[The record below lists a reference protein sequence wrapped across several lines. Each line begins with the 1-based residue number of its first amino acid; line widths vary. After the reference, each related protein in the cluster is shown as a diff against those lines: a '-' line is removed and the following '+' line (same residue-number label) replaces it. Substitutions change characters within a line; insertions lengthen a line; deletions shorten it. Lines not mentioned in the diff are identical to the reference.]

1 MPAYVLV
8 AAKGSPGVTTAAAA
22 LAAVATTSGRAILA
36 ELDPAGGS
44 IGVLTG
50 QPAVVGLVDAATLLR
65 RTTSAAAVDDN
76 ATMTPHGVATLLAPS
91 SGAVA
96 ESVIASIA
104 DRWVPAL
111 RAAALDVI
119 VDGGRWEPS
128 QTTARRVFGADL
140 VVVVVR
146 PTVASVEATRHIVDR
161 VREVARRPA
170 AALVVGGKP
179 YRPEE
184 VAHHLDLPLAGA
196 IAWDPRG
203 ATNLW
208 AGGVS
213 RTWMRSMLARSAA
226 AVWANLFEITMPRG
240 MQNGQ
245 PGPAGQPGLPGL
257 PGLPGQPGVPGHP
270 GPPGH
275 PGFPG
280 QEVPRP

>member
-44 IGVLTG
+44 IAVLTG

-76 ATMTPHGVATLLAPS
+76 ATMTPHGVATLLAPN
-91 SGAVA
+91 SGPVT
-96 ESVIASIA
+96 ESVIASINE
-104 DRWVPAL
+104 RWVPAL
-111 RAAALDVI
+111 RAAALDVV
-119 VDGGRWEPS
+119 VDAGRWEPS
-128 QTTARRVFGADL
+128 QTTARRIVGADL

-161 VREVARRPA
+161 VREVAKRPA

-179 YRPEE
+179 YRPED

-213 RTWMRSMLARSAA
+213 RTWMRSPLARSAA
-226 AVWANLFEITMPRG
+226 AVWANLFEIAMPRG
-240 MQNGQ
+240 LPGLAGHPGQ
-245 PGPAGQPGLPGL
+245 PGQPGL
-257 PGLPGQPGVPGHP
+257 
-270 GPPGH
+270 
-275 PGFPG
+275 
-280 QEVPRP
+280 EVPQG

>member
-1 MPAYVLV
+1 VPAYVLV

-22 LAAVATTSGRAILA
+22 LAAVATTGGRAILA

-44 IGVLTG
+44 IAVLTG

-65 RTTSAAAVDDN
+65 RSTSAAAVDDN
-76 ATMTPHGVATLLAPS
+76 ATMTPHGVATLLAPN
-91 SGAVA
+91 SGAVT
-96 ESVIASIA
+96 ESVIASINE
-104 DRWVPAL
+104 RWVPAL

-128 QTTARRVFGADL
+128 QTTARRVVGADL

-161 VREVARRPA
+161 VREVAKRPA

-179 YRPEE
+179 YKPED

-196 IAWDPRG
+196 LAWDPRG

-208 AGGVS
+208 ANGVS
-213 RTWMRSMLARSAA
+213 RTWLRTILARSAA
-226 AVWANLFEITMPRG
+226 AVWSNLFEIAMPRG
-240 MQNGQ
+240 ATTGVPGVPGPPGQ
-245 PGPAGQPGLPGL
+245 PGPPGAFG
-257 PGLPGQPGVPGHP
+257 
-270 GPPGH
+270 GPS
-275 PGFPG
+275 G
-280 QEVPRP
+280 QEVQRG